1 MLNIILQFNFLS
13 ILGVIAYHQQTCQS
27 ASDLNRWWYNSC
39 SRRCICEEVVL
50 GEFVWVCYKER
61 KEFTC
66 MSASERELFINTYKA
81 ISTNGHPEYAQY
93 TALLA
98 RHSTG
103 FGTIHTTTN
112 FLPWHRWFS
121 AEMEELLQNVNCNV
135 TLPWWNTAKSALT
148 PWAGSP
154 WGNASSLLGSSGSC
168 VSDGPFSSTQWTNNA
183 HGCLKRSL
191 TGTLPTS
198 VQEANVLL
206 TSAGSYSSFSDDL
219 ETIIHNL
226 VHVKVGG
233 TMMQS
238 YSPEAPEFFLHHN
251 HIDKLW
257 DDWQKKSAAH
267 LSSYSF
273 DSSLVMPYTFATTPA
288 SVNSLKA
295 SKVDRHPP
303 YSPHH

>member
-1 MLNIILQFNFLS
+1 MLERILQFNFLFV
-13 ILGVIAYHQQTCQS
+13 ILGVSGFHQQTCQS

-39 SRRCICEEVVL
+39 SRRCICEEVVP

-66 MSASERELFINTYKA
+66 MSAAERELFINTYKA

-98 RHSTG
+98 RHSAG

-112 FLPWHRWFS
+112 FLPWYFKYNDFSYQLIPNFTYRFSYRHRWFS

-135 TLPWWNTAKSALT
+135 TLPWWNTAKLALT
-148 PWAGSP
+148 PWVGNP

-191 TGTLPTS
+191 SGTLPTS
-198 VQEANVLL
+198 VQEASVLA

-233 TMMQS
+233 TMMQA

-257 DDWQKKSAAH
+257 DDWQKKSSAH
-267 LSSYSF
+267 LSSYT
-273 DSSLVMPYTFATTPA
+273 SS
-288 SVNSLKA
+288 S
-295 SKVDRHPP
+295 
-303 YSPHH
+303 YSDMSS